1 MIQKYS
7 EWKMKLK
14 YIVSIVV
21 AFIVISAAVFVVLL
35 QNQYDSDIIDEKVTP
50 DDEELPP
57 VGDLSFHEVVN
68 AFAFDIFRE
77 IHEGTEGNLFI
88 SPYSIFTALAMT
100 YEGARGETADEMA
113 TVLSVEQDNESFHA
127 YMKNLYE
134 VLNTKNEEY
143 NISTANALWVK
154 ENLQLLELYLN
165 VIREYYGGDATEVD
179 YSNPTEAAAIINQ
192 WVENQTN
199 GLIKDLITA
208 DAISP
213 LTALILTNAIYFKG
227 IWKNQFDPVNTTNRT
242 FEISAGTS
250 VETPT
255 MSLIDTEDVFN
266 YAETDD
272 LQILELP
279 YTGDDISMIIL
290 LPKDNDL
297 SSTIDAIDSD
307 MFSDWKD
314 SMVEKKVDMYLP
326 KFKVETSYALKNY
339 LIELGMNIPFASSA
353 DFSGITGGKDL
364 FISQVIHKAFI
375 DVNEEGTEAA
385 AATAVIMVLTANGG
399 SSRIVF
405 NCNHP
410 FIYLIQ
416 HKQTETILFMGIIS
430 NPLA

>member
-1 MIQKYS
+1 
-7 EWKMKLK
+7 MKLK
-14 YIVSIVV
+14 YIVSILV
-21 AFIVISAAVFVVLL
+21 AFIVISTAVFVALL
-35 QNQYDSDIIDEKVTP
+35 QNQSGSINEDAAS
-50 DDEELPP
+50 DDEELTP
-57 VGDLSFHEVVN
+57 VGNLAFRDAVN

-77 IHEGTEGNLFI
+77 VHEGNEGNLFI

-113 TVLSVEQDNESFHA
+113 AVLSVEQDNESFHA

-154 ENLQLLELYLN
+154 ENLQLLEAYLN

-199 GLIKDLITA
+199 RLIKDLITA

-227 IWKNQFDPVNTTNRT
+227 IWKTQFDPVNTTNRT
-242 FEISAGTS
+242 FEISAETS
-250 VETPT
+250 VEAPT
-255 MSLIDTEDVFN
+255 MSLIDTENVFN
-266 YAETDD
+266 YTETDG

-290 LPKDNDL
+290 LPKNNDL
-297 SSTIDAIDSD
+297 SSTIDTIDSD
-307 MFSDWKD
+307 MLSEWTE
-314 SMVEKKVDMYLP
+314 SMVETKVDIYLP
-326 KFKVETSYALKNY
+326 KFQVETSYTLKNY
-339 LIELGMNIPFASSA
+339 LVELGMNAPFTSAA

-364 FISQVIHKAFI
+364 FISQVVHKAFI

-385 AATAVIMVLTANGG
+385 AATAVIMELTANGG

-405 NCNHP
+405 NCDHP
-410 FIYLIQ
+410 FIYLIR
-416 HKQTETILFMGIIS
+416 HKQTGTILFMGSIS
-430 NPLA
+430 DPLS

>member
-1 MIQKYS
+1 MIQKCS
-7 EWKMKLK
+7 ERKMKLK
-14 YIVSIVV
+14 YIASIVV

-35 QNQYDSDIIDEKVTP
+35 QNQSGSDIINEDVTS
-50 DDEELPP
+50 DDEELTP
-57 VGDLSFHEVVN
+57 VGDLPFHEAVN

-77 IHEGTEGNLFI
+77 VHEGNEGNLFI

-113 TVLSVEQDNESFHA
+113 TVLSVEQDNESFHT

-154 ENLQLLELYLN
+154 ENLQLLEVYLN
-165 VIREYYGGDATEVD
+165 VIQEYYGGDAAEVD

-208 DAISP
+208 DAINP

-227 IWKNQFDPVNTTNRT
+227 IWKTQFDPVNTTNRT

-290 LPKDNDL
+290 LPKNNDL
-297 SSTIDAIDSD
+297 SSTIDTIDSD
-307 MFSDWKD
+307 MFSEWTE
-314 SMVEKKVDMYLP
+314 SMVETKVDIYLP
-326 KFKVETSYALKNY
+326 KFKVETSYTLKNY
-339 LIELGMNIPFASSA
+339 LIELGMNIPFTSSA

-385 AATAVIMVLTANGG
+385 AATAVIMEFTSNGG

-416 HKQTETILFMGIIS
+416 HKQTETILFMGSIS
-430 NPLA
+430 DPLA

>member
-1 MIQKYS
+1 
-7 EWKMKLK
+7 MKLK
-14 YIVSIVV
+14 YIASIVV

-35 QNQYDSDIIDEKVTP
+35 QNQSGSNIIDEDVTS
-50 DDEELPP
+50 DDEELTP
-57 VGDLSFHEVVN
+57 VGDLSFHEAVN

-77 IHEGTEGNLFI
+77 VHEGNEGNLFI

-154 ENLQLLELYLN
+154 ENLQLLEVYLN

-250 VETPT
+250 VEILT

-279 YTGDDISMIIL
+279 YAGDDISMIIL
-290 LPKDNDL
+290 LPKNNDL
-297 SSTIDAIDSD
+297 SSTIDTIDSD
-307 MFSDWKD
+307 MFSEWTE
-314 SMVEKKVDMYLP
+314 SMVETKVDIYLP
-326 KFKVETSYALKNY
+326 KFKVETSYTLKNY
-339 LIELGMNIPFASSA
+339 LIELGMNIPFTSAA

-385 AATAVIMVLTANGG
+385 AATAVIMVLTSNGG

-416 HKQTETILFMGIIS
+416 HKQTETILFMGSIS
-430 NPLA
+430 DPLA